1 MEELPMEEEKEVQAI
16 LNSDRTQES
25 KAIDIYNYVDKIM
38 ALSANGRQRRQRPPT
53 KRQIYKI
60 IIDRDL

>member
-1 MEELPMEEEKEVQAI
+1 MNNIPMEQTEEIQEI

-25 KAIDIYNYVDKIM
+25 KAIDIYNHVDKIM
-38 ALSANGRQRRQRPPT
+38 AMSSNGRQRRKYPPT
-53 KRQIYKI
+53 KKEIYKI